1 MCSSIGAD
9 TNLRNTWCSEAPN
22 QPPSSPSLTY
32 DAANANEVCANTP
45 CNQNEP
51 TDVALCCLDPSKAK
65 CRTIW
70 DAANG
75 VTTPDATFCDNNN
88 KAYDPAKA
96 NAYCAA
102 VGDGAACSKGPDA
115 NTCCGTKATCLSIKT
130 QANWCGS
137 GKVYKG
143 ADSTACASTTCTA
156 TDVSTCCVAQCSTIA
171 PPSPPTET
179 FCNVVPPNGVG
190 AVTKVYASSQAS
202 ATCAAAACSSATS
215 GDIAACCRPKAK
227 CSTIRSTAQSESPS
241 PFCGSGKIY
250 NVAADDENCALDT
263 CAAHNVANNDVG
275 TCCID
280 RAKCLTIKDAAQ
292 DADDNAFDCG
302 SGQIYDTSK
311 DDELCASSTC
321 TSAGGANDIGTCC
334 VAQGSGSAPGSL
346 LARVPAAPSAR
357 RATGGSG

>member
-9 TNLRNTWCSEAPN
+9 TTARNKWCHDA
-22 QPPSSPSLTY
+22 SSGFTY
-32 DAANANEVCANTP
+32 DTTNANEVCADTP
-45 CNQNEP
+45 CKDTEP

-70 DAANG
+70 DATNG
-75 VTTPDATFCDNNN
+75 VTTPDATFCDN

-96 NAYCAA
+96 NDYCTT
-102 VGDGAACSKGPDA
+102 GTCSKGPDA
-115 NTCCGTKATCLSIKT
+115 NTCCGTKATCVTIKT

-143 ADSTACASTTCTA
+143 SSADSTTCASTTCTA

-179 FCNVVPPNGVG
+179 FCNVAPHG
-190 AVTKVYASSQAS
+190 AATKVYAISQAS
-202 ATCAAAACSSATS
+202 ATCAAAPCSSATP
-215 GDIAACCRPKAK
+215 GDIAACCRDKAK
-227 CSTIRSTAQSESPS
+227 CLTIRSTAQSESPS

-250 NVAADDENCALDT
+250 NVAKDDENCALDT
-263 CAAHNVANNDVG
+263 CAAHDVANNDVG

-280 RAKCLTIKDAAQ
+280 RAKCLTIKAAAQ
-292 DADDNAFDCG
+292 DDANNAFDCG
-302 SGQIYDTSK
+302 SNKIYDTSK